1 MSNKSQ
7 GKILKWPEP
16 PPAALGLHAVKS
28 TYTVR
33 EISQL
38 FGLSEHWIRRWTREG
53 VIEPLQSDEQNKL
66 LFEFRALTKFRRVR
80 EMKAAGKTLSQIDA
94 ELRGQMNLFQPGEG
108 RVLDFTPNLS
118 PFEEAL
124 RSHEQGGKEAA
135 RLYQRAIEENDFA
148 ADAYCNL
155 GILEFESG
163 QTGKALDCFTLSL
176 KHDPRHFE
184 SHFNLASLYFDAGDL
199 PLARLHYEF
208 AGGIEP
214 GFAQVHFHL
223 GLVHAL
229 QGDFGA
235 SRAELIKCKELS
247 LEDEGRA
254 VDDLLRKLE
263 RAIIHR

>member
-7 GKILKWPEP
+7 GKILKWPEQP
-16 PPAALGLHAVKS
+16 PTALGFQAVKS

-38 FGLSEHWIRRWTREG
+38 FGLSEQWIRRWTREG
-53 VIEPLQSDEQNKL
+53 VIEPLESADQNKL

-80 EMKAAGKTLSQIDA
+80 EMTAAGKTLSQIDA
-94 ELRGQMNLFQPGEG
+94 ELRGQLNLFQPAEG
-108 RVLDFTPNLS
+108 RVLNFTPKLG

-124 RSHEQGGKEAA
+124 RLHEQGDERAVQS
-135 RLYQRAIEENDFA
+135 YQRAIDESDYVP
-148 ADAYCNL
+148 DAYCNL
-155 GILEFESG
+155 GILEFDAG
-163 QTGKALDCFTLSL
+163 HTARALDCFTLSL

-184 SHFNLASLYFDAGDL
+184 SHFNLANLYFDAGDL
-199 PLARLHYEF
+199 PLAKLHYEF

-229 QGDFGA
+229 QGDFA
-235 SRAELIKCKELS
+235 AARDELIACKELS
-247 LEDEGRA
+247 NDGENRN

-263 RAIIHR
+263 LAMAAG

>member
-1 MSNKSQ
+1 MSNKPQ
-7 GKILKWPEP
+7 GKLLKWPEQ
-16 PPAALGLHAVKS
+16 PPAALGFQAVKS

-53 VIEPLQSDEQNKL
+53 VIQPLESPDQNKL
-66 LFEFRALTKFRRVR
+66 LFEFRALSKFRRVR
-80 EMKAAGKTLSQIDA
+80 ELKAAGKTLSQIDA
-94 ELRGQMNLFQPGEG
+94 ELRGQMNLFQPAEG
-108 RVLDFTPNLS
+108 DVLAFTLKLG

-124 RSHEQGGKEAA
+124 IQHERGDQSAVQS
-135 RLYQRAIEENDFA
+135 YQRAIEEGDCV

-155 GILEFESG
+155 GILEFEAG
-163 QTGKALDCFTLSL
+163 QTNKALDCFTLSL
-176 KHDPRHFE
+176 KHEPRHFE
-184 SHFNLASLYFDAGDL
+184 SHFNLANLYFDAGDL

-229 QGDFGA
+229 QGDFEAARG
-235 SRAELIKCKELS
+235 ELITCKELS
-247 LEDEGRA
+247 GADESRA
-254 VDDLLRKLE
+254 VDDLLGKLD
-263 RAIIHR
+263 RVMG